1 MLADVGGDPTT
12 TNLYLGNLSPRL
24 TEPVLTEMFGRFV
37 EKLSH
42 LILISPPPRFGP
54 LASVK
59 IMYPRTEDEKLR
71 GKHCGFVAFMAR

>member
-1 MLADVGGDPTT
+1 MNCNKDL
-12 TNLYLGNLSPRL
+12 RL
-24 TEPVLTEMFGRFV
+24 IFIFP
-37 EKLSH
+37 S
-42 LILISPPPRFGP
+42 RFGP